1 MSMEHQVVGNSLVV
15 RLAGELDLVAAA
27 ELRRVADDLLDRR
40 KVRNLFVNL
49 ERVTFLDSS
58 FLGALLGRYR
68 RIHMIGL
75 GETPMQSQAAAEP
88 ASLTRKEQRRV
99 IVKVWVPETKIAST
113 ASAPQAQQP
122 ETRQMQSSNTV
133 APHEDQ
139 AEPVTKP

>member
-1 MSMEHQVVGNSLVV
+1 MEHQVVGNSLVV

-68 RIHMIGL
+68 RIHMIG
-75 GETPMQSQAAAEP
+75 GRMGVIGTPPTVRPTLDISGIFKTLDEYRSESDALEAAG
-88 ASLTRKEQRRV
+88 
-99 IVKVWVPETKIAST
+99 
-113 ASAPQAQQP
+113 
-122 ETRQMQSSNTV
+122 
-133 APHEDQ
+133 
-139 AEPVTKP
+139 